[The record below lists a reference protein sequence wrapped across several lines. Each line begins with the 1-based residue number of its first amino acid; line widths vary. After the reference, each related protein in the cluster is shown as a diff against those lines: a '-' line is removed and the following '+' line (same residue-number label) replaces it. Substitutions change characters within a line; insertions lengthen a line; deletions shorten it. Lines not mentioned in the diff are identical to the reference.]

1 MPRISKVRVACVV
14 MPSIIASAVKF
25 RRLTRIP
32 DTGMLNNPIV
42 KLRHLD
48 REGEIMP
55 RIMAPVL
62 AALVAISGTT
72 RVCGQESTTASPA
85 GAAKTDEQ
93 AVRQVTQT
101 FVKAFNAGNAE
112 KAAALFYSGAE
123 LIDDA
128 GNTHKG
134 AAAIKE
140 LLGRFFEKFPGA
152 ASTMTADSVWM
163 VSPGVAIEEGRRVVT
178 TKDDQS
184 SAATRYTLVMMKQ
197 QGEWRIASGRE
208 VDDDDSLSPHER
220 LKPLAW
226 LVGDWVDEGSDAVV
240 QISCKWSED
249 KNYLLVEFNAK
260 VQGKPALK
268 SSQRIGWD
276 PLTGKVKSWVFDS
289 DGGHGEGI
297 WAPVENRWV
306 IKSTAVMPDGQTGS
320 ATITLEPQGK
330 DSYVMKGFDR
340 IRGKTA
346 EPDFEVKIV
355 RMPPAPAK

>member
-1 MPRISKVRVACVV
+1 MSRTTV
-14 MPSIIASAVKF
+14 
-25 RRLTRIP
+25 L
-32 DTGMLNNPIV
+32 
-42 KLRHLD
+42 
-48 REGEIMP
+48 
-55 RIMAPVL
+55 VL
-62 AALVAISGTT
+62 AISTGILGPALA
-72 RVCGQESTTASPA
+72 RAQETATVSSAGKA
-85 GAAKTDEQ
+85 GADEQ
-93 AVRQVTQT
+93 AVRQVTQN

-152 ASTMTADSVWM
+152 TSTMTADSVWM
-163 VSPGVAIEEGRRVVT
+163 VSPGLAIEEGRRVVS

-208 VDDDDSLSPHER
+208 VDDDDSLSPHDR

-249 KNYLLVEFNAK
+249 KNYLLVEFTAK

-289 DGGHGEGI
+289 DGGYGEGL
-297 WAPVENRWV
+297 WAQVENRWV